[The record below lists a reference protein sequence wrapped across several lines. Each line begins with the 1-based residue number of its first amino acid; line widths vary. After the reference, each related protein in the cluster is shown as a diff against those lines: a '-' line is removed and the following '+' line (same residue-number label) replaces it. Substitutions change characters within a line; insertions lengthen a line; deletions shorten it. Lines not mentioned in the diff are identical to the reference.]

1 MTPDDLHRRIIRD
14 MPEAIVFSDRDGVI
28 RLWNRGAEAM
38 FGYTAD
44 EALGQSLDLIIPERW
59 RARHWDGYRRV
70 MASGVTR
77 YGHELLA
84 VPADR
89 NDGSRVS
96 IEFSIML
103 PRDEE
108 GRIVGA
114 VAIIRDVTAR
124 WRETQAL
131 RARIASLEAL
141 KQIPETPG
149 AA

>member
-1 MTPDDLHRRIIRD
+1 M
-14 MPEAIVFSDRDGVI
+14 
-28 RLWNRGAEAM
+28 
-38 FGYTAD
+38 AD
-44 EALGQSLDLIIPERW
+44 AALGRVPPGHGER
-59 RARHWDGYRRV
+59 RHP
-70 MASGVTR
+70 

-89 NDGSRVS
+89 KDGSRISV
-96 IEFSIML
+96 EFSIIL

-131 RARIASLEAL
+131 RARIASLEA
-141 KQIPETPG
+141 PEKKPATPG
-149 AA
+149 TA